1 MSPSGADAGSSAAVA
16 AGKARAPTLDRD
28 NPWPGLGSYDESARL
43 YFNGRG
49 EEITELARRVLDEP
63 LTVLFGRSGLGKSSL
78 LRAGLFPL
86 LREKGFVP
94 IYVRLHLHAAAA
106 PLCVQVRAFLEDEL
120 RANSI
125 ECPEW
130 PEDESLWQYLH
141 RTDFELWTTSN
152 RLVRPVLVFDQFE
165 EVFTLGRQMPAEIE
179 RFRTELADLIENRV
193 PASLRQRLEGKGA
206 KELGLDLQ
214 SMPCKLVL
222 SLREDFLADLET
234 WRASIPSLR
243 RNRMRLLPM
252 RAGNAL
258 RAIHNE
264 HTAHLVDEAN
274 AREIVSFLAARSA
287 SEGEAGSTAG
297 GETTSAGASDD
308 SEIDPALLSLFCAG
322 VNARR
327 QRTGASRIDASLIDA
342 AKRTVVADFYRECV
356 ADQPPKTRAFIEDE
370 LVTENGFRNSYSV
383 DEAIARDY
391 LSEPQLDTLV
401 NRRLLRRTH
410 LLGTDR
416 IELTHDLLTK
426 AVVQERGTR
435 LKLEREAQRRKDRR
449 RVQIWIAGA
458 VTTVL
463 LAIGVTVWGQRLRV
477 EAEEQ
482 RQQALSRQLAAMA
495 TKEIGRDHELATW
508 FALLAVSFGETAESR
523 EALVDTALYSWPYAK
538 ITGAEQFGGNPIA
551 IAVSSDGTYLAALA
565 EAASSAAVT
574 LWNIS
579 TPTPTRVW
587 LRPVAIE
594 RPKLLVL
601 SRDAKQIAVGG
612 GNAIDLLDAAD
623 GSCVRRLTAPAD
635 IVAMIFGRDARLAWS
650 DDQAVHLVHLGA
662 AKVGA
667 PSGAADCGKLATDG
681 TPLTFESLAIKGVGE
696 VAFDSRGNLLLAVV
710 DGQQFGVLR
719 TARNAAGA
727 LEGGEPLPLE
737 CEGERSISLG
747 ASRYST
753 TISQVACAFAIDDKS
768 GKVVPDDDFERP
780 SSRRDSVIR
789 DVVWSRVGVS
799 NIKVLGDGELKV
811 SGPKLGNRWTTH
823 LKGVDFVSDSTLN
836 EELALSTNGLRLA
849 ALGRNGATVT
859 VYNLEPRPFLAELVK
874 DSFAVAPDARWL
886 AMGQQRAWR
895 RTDSKIDI
903 FERREDATYARAQ
916 TIELAGIPTAMLATG
931 EALLVSLRS
940 ASDPQGAVTE
950 RRDVA
955 RPESAAWSVPGSL
968 VSTAG
973 ARGEWL
979 ILQRVETSA
988 SGGSAPSYLAVR
1000 TADGGGEV
1008 LLGKGAAPLVAAN
1021 GRFVAALPNGGQDKN
1036 VDVDVMR
1043 VDGTSISLIGKAFGV
1058 SGPAWQRLRL
1068 GDEGLSL
1075 SDGVRDFPVTVDP
1088 AERPV
1093 SATASAST
1101 DAASAFASSK
1111 AAGLRSLRSLR
1122 SGGGCEVRFTPTRDG
1137 ESSGKHVVEVVD
1149 TAPGL
1154 PARRPGMSTREGV
1167 EVAHTNKW
1175 LVMWDSDRV
1184 DVFDLENCRDFGR
1197 YEISGVEEVGF
1208 EGGGTILRLDMAKH
1222 SMLLPLERAITEGL
1236 ARSLLNR
1243 KYTTEDRCKY
1253 IGIDCDK
1260 VDLSARAAAQSAA
1273 AR

>member
-1 MSPSGADAGSSAAVA
+1 
-16 AGKARAPTLDRD
+16 
-28 NPWPGLGSYDESARL
+28 
-43 YFNGRG
+43 
-49 EEITELARRVLDEP
+49 
-63 LTVLFGRSGLGKSSL
+63 
-78 LRAGLFPL
+78 
-86 LREKGFVP
+86 
-94 IYVRLHLHAAAA
+94 
-106 PLCVQVRAFLEDEL
+106 
-120 RANSI
+120 
-125 ECPEW
+125 
-130 PEDESLWQYLH
+130 
-141 RTDFELWTTSN
+141 
-152 RLVRPVLVFDQFE
+152 
-165 EVFTLGRQMPAEIE
+165 
-179 RFRTELADLIENRV
+179 
-193 PASLRQRLEGKGA
+193 
-206 KELGLDLQ
+206 
-214 SMPCKLVL
+214 MPCKLVL

-264 HTAHLVDEAN
+264 HTSHLVDEVN

-287 SEGEAGSTAG
+287 GEGAIASTAG
-297 GETTSAGASDD
+297 AETTSAGASDD

-327 QRTGASRIDASLIDA
+327 QRAGASRIDASSIDA
-342 AKRTVVADFYRECV
+342 AKRTVVADFYCECV

-426 AVVQERGTR
+426 AVVLERGTR
-435 LKLEREAQRRKDRR
+435 LKLERQAQRRRDRR

-523 EALVDTALYSWPYAK
+523 EALVDTVLYSWPYAK
-538 ITGAEQFGGNPIA
+538 IVGVEQFGGNPIA

-579 TPTPTRVW
+579 APTPTRVW
-587 LRPVAIE
+587 LRSVPIA

-612 GNAIDLLDAAD
+612 GNAINLLDAAD

-635 IVAMIFGRDARLAWS
+635 IVTMIFGRDARLAWS
-650 DDQAVHLVHLGA
+650 DDQAVHLIHLGA
-662 AKVGA
+662 TKTV
-667 PSGAADCGKLATDG
+667 AASAATDCANLAVTDG
-681 TPLTFESLAIKGVGE
+681 GPLAPESLAIKGVGE

-727 LEGGEPLPLE
+727 LVAGEPLPLE
-737 CEGERSISLG
+737 CEGVRSISLG

-753 TISQVACAFAIDDKS
+753 TVSQVACAFAIDDKS
-768 GKVVPDDDFERP
+768 GKVVPDDEFERL

-811 SGPKLGNRWTTH
+811 SGPKLGSRWTTH
-823 LKGVDFVSDSTLN
+823 LKGVDFGPDSALN

-886 AMGQQRAWR
+886 AMGRQRAWG

-903 FERREDATYARAQ
+903 FERREDATYARTR
-916 TIELAGIPTAMLATG
+916 TIELAGIPTSMLATG
-931 EALLVSLRS
+931 DALLVSLRA
-940 ASDPQGAVTE
+940 ASDAEAAVTE
-950 RRDVA
+950 RRDLS
-955 RPESAAWSVPGSL
+955 RPESAVWSVPGKL
-968 VSTAG
+968 QGTAG
-973 ARGEWL
+973 TRGEWL
-979 ILQRVETSA
+979 ILQRPEASD
-988 SGGSAPSYLAVR
+988 SGGSTPGYLAVR

-1008 LLGKGAAPLVAAN
+1008 MLGKGAAPLVAAN
-1021 GRFVAALPNGGQDKN
+1021 GRFVAALPNGGQDTK
-1036 VDVDVMR
+1036 VDADVMR
-1043 VDGTSISLIGKAFGV
+1043 IDGASISRVGKAFGV
-1058 SGPAWQRLRL
+1058 SGPAWLQLRL
-1068 GDEGLSL
+1068 DDEGMSL
-1075 SDGVRDFPVTVDP
+1075 SDGVRDFPVSADP
-1088 AERPV
+1088 AAERPL

-1101 DAASAFASSK
+1101 DGSSTSAFASSK
-1111 AAGLRSLRSLR
+1111 AAGLKSLRSLR
-1122 SGGGCEVRFTPTRDG
+1122 SNGGCEVRFTPTRDG
-1137 ESSGKHVVEVVD
+1137 EGSGKHMVEVVD
-1149 TAPGL
+1149 TEQGL

-1167 EVAHTNKW
+1167 EVAHSNKW
-1175 LVMWDSDRV
+1175 LVMWDRDRV

-1197 YEISGVEEVGF
+1197 YEISGVEDVGF
-1208 EGGGTILRLDMAKH
+1208 EGGGTILRLDMPRH

-1236 ARSLLNR
+1236 ARS
-1243 KYTTEDRCKY
+1243 
-1253 IGIDCDK
+1253 
-1260 VDLSARAAAQSAA
+1260 
-1273 AR
+1273 